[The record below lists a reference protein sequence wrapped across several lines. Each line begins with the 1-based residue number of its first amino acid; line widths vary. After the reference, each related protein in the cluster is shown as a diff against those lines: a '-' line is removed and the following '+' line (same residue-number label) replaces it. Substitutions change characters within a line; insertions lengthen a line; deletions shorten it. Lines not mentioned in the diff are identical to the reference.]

1 MPSLCDVVMRMF
13 CGAWDTAFGEGSCQL
28 VFRFKILAVVAIS
41 MLALASSSFAADN
54 TKPSPYQGSAG
65 NVQSEVKSDSAVL
78 GSLPFTGLDLALIVG
93 GGLVL
98 VIAGLS
104 IRRAAGRRAQA

>member
-1 MPSLCDVVMRMF
+1 VRLFLRLYLRH
-13 CGAWDTAFGEGSCQL
+13 WDTAFRGREGSRQL
-28 VFRFKILAVVAIS
+28 VFRLKILAAVVIS

-65 NVQSEVKSDSAVL
+65 NVQSEVKSNSAVL

-104 IRRAAGRRAQA
+104 VRRAAGRRAQT

>member
-1 MPSLCDVVMRMF
+1 
-13 CGAWDTAFGEGSCQL
+13 L
-28 VFRFKILAVVAIS
+28 VFRIKILGIVVIS
-41 MLALASSSFAADN
+41 VLALASSSLAAN
-54 TKPSPYQGSAG
+54 NGKPPAYQGSAG
-65 NVQSEVKSDSAVL
+65 NVQSEVKGDSAVL

-104 IRRAAGRRAQA
+104 VRRAAGRRT

>member
-1 MPSLCDVVMRMF
+1 
-13 CGAWDTAFGEGSCQL
+13 L
-28 VFRFKILAVVAIS
+28 VFRVKILVVVVIS
-41 MLALASSSFAADN
+41 MLALASSSFAAGN
-54 TKPSPYQGSAG
+54 EKPSPYQGSAG
-65 NVQSEVKSDSAVL
+65 NVQSEVKGNSAVL

-104 IRRAAGRRAQA
+104 VRRAAGRRAQT